1 MEETEATIAEILVEA
16 LGKLFFFFL
25 IILGT
30 NIWNSVLVF
39 YC

>member
-16 LGKLFFFFL
+16 LGKLFFFS

-30 NIWNSVLVF
+30 NI
-39 YC
+39 